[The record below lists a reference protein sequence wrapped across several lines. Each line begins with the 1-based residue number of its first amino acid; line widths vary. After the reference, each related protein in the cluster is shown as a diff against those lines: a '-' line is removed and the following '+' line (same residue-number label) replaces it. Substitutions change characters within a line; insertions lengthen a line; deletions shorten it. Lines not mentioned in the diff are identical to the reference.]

1 MFEFVEGDFG
11 LAVEY
16 DVEDE
21 NEVADA
27 VNDADSNLLVDENDV
42 VEIVVVVVELVAL
55 EEVVEEITE
64 GEAEG
69 RLEEIAEE
77 IDSSVEDAVDNFE

>member
-16 DVEDE
+16 VVEDE
-21 NEVADA
+21 NEVAVA
-27 VNDADSNLLVDENDV
+27 VNDADSNLLIDENDV
-42 VEIVVVVVELVAL
+42 VEIVVVVEWVAL